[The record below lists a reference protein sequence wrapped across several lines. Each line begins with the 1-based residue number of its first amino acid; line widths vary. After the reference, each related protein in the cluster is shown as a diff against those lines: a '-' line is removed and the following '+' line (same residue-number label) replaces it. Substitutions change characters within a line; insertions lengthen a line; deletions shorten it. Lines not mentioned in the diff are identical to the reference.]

1 MNLGAISH
9 NSFDNYV
16 YPLDEDRLVI
26 NIKTG
31 LDVDKVYIFY
41 GDPFKS
47 GLMGS
52 FNSWQG
58 TKEEIKSCTKLK
70 YNKFWSITVTPEF
83 KRCRYYFM
91 LVSDNEA
98 YYMLEDGFKSE
109 EEMKNYK
116 GRRQDF
122 FFPWMNPADINK
134 PPMWVNNTIWYQIFP
149 DRFCRVGDKAGKNKI
164 KPWAKPDQKMNH
176 FDFYGGNIKG
186 IISKLDYLQ
195 SLGITGIYTTPLNES
210 NSNHKYD
217 TTDYF
222 KIDSDFGT
230 NDDMKEF
237 VREAHKRN
245 IRVMIDGVFNHCGK
259 DFAPWKDV
267 IEKGY
272 NSKYISWF
280 IVKDWP
286 FNKTGNNARSGKYY
300 SFAFQD
306 SMPKLNTNNPE
317 VINYIINI
325 CSFWVKEYDIDAL
338 RLDVSDETS
347 HKMLK
352 KLRNAMLSL
361 KSDFFILGETWHNS
375 MPWLRGDELD
385 SVMNYPLSESIN
397 DFWLNENMTREELE
411 YNINRC
417 YTTYMIQ
424 TNNVLFNLFDSH
436 DTIRLI
442 TKLGNIDKFYQ
453 QMCVLFTM
461 PGSPCIY
468 YGTEIVLEGGFD
480 PDCRRCMPWDE
491 ISNGDYDEKIN
502 NIKKLI
508 SIRKNHPA
516 ARSGDYHFTK
526 HGNNPRL
533 LSYCKFDKDE
543 TIEVIL
549 NCSNEE
555 ISIDTN
561 GEILY
566 SNKLNGDALQSNGV
580 VIVKNKSKRKNK

>member
-1 MNLGAISH
+1 MNFGSISH
-9 NSFDNYV
+9 KSFDNYV
-16 YPLDEDRLVI
+16 YPIDEDRLVI
-26 NIKTG
+26 NLKTG

-47 GLMGS
+47 GIMGGSENWSGIKKEITS
-52 FNSWQG
+52 F
-58 TKEEIKSCTKLK
+58 TKLK
-70 YNKFWSITVTPEF
+70 YNKFWSITITPEF
-83 KRCRYYFM
+83 KRCRYYF
-91 LVSDNEA
+91 LLISENEA

-109 EEMKNYK
+109 EKMKSYK

-122 FFPWMNPADINK
+122 FFPWMNTADINK
-134 PPMWVNNTIWYQIFP
+134 PPMWVNKTIWYQIFP
-149 DRFCRVGDKAGKNKI
+149 DRFCRVGDNNCRNHI
-164 KPWAKPDQKMNH
+164 KPWAKPNQKMKH

-186 IISKLDYLQ
+186 IISKLDYLKD
-195 SLGITGIYTTPLNES
+195 LGITGIYTTPLNES
-210 NSNHKYD
+210 DSNHKYD

-222 KIDSDFGT
+222 EIDSDFGT
-230 NDDMKEF
+230 NDDMKEL

-245 IRVMIDGVFNHCGK
+245 IRIMIDGVFNHCGK
-259 DFAPWKDV
+259 NFAPWKDV
-267 IEKGY
+267 VEKGY
-272 NSKYISWF
+272 SSKYINWF
-280 IVKDWP
+280 MVHDWP
-286 FNKTGNNARSGKYY
+286 FNKTGNNAKNGKYY

-306 SMPKLNTNNPE
+306 GMPKLNTNNPE
-317 VINYIINI
+317 VIKYIIDV
-325 CSFWVKEYDIDAL
+325 CTFWVKEYDIDAL

-347 HKMLK
+347 HYMLK
-352 KLRNAMLSL
+352 ELRKAMLAL
-361 KSDFFILGETWHNS
+361 KDDFYILGETWHNS

-385 SVMNYPLSESIN
+385 SVMNYPLSGSVN
-397 DFWLNENMTREELE
+397 DFWLNESMTGDEFA

-417 YTTYMIQ
+417 YTMYMKQ

-442 TKLGNIDKFYQ
+442 TKLGDLDKFYQ

-468 YGTEIVLEGGFD
+468 YGTEIALEGGFD

-491 ISNGDYDEKIN
+491 IFDGKYNDKIE

-508 SIRKNHPA
+508 NIRKNYA
-516 ARSGDYHFTK
+516 SACSGDYCFTK

-533 LSYCKFDKDE
+533 LSYCKTSEYE

-549 NCSNEE
+549 NCSTEE
-555 ISIDTN
+555 IVLDIK

-566 SNKLNGDALQSNGV
+566 SQKFNCNTLQANGA
-580 VIVKNKSKRKNK
+580 VIVKNIKR